1 MLDPTCPLRKVHT
14 VISDE
19 NVWVN
24 IQKTD
29 YPLLMSF
36 DLTNTKHWEPF
47 LDEKK
52 RKTSALLEGTKEER
66 TIQP

>member
-1 MLDPTCPLRKVHT
+1 MLDPTCPLKKVHT
-14 VISDE
+14 VIGDT

-36 DLTNTKHWEPF
+36 DLDNKKHWAPF
-47 LDEKK
+47 LDEKL
-52 RKTSALLEGTKEER
+52 RKTSALYPLVEGATKE
-66 TIQP
+66 